1 VNIFEESTAP
11 EMNDP
16 LAFSDVF
23 RNEHVDL
30 NSRGRSSSSEEL
42 IFPSYFTC
50 LRSGLRRIFKGL
62 CGVRQTSRV
71 VFSTCFPPFTAFVAI
86 V

>member
-1 VNIFEESTAP
+1 
-11 EMNDP
+11 MNDP
-16 LAFSDVF
+16 LAFSDVL

-30 NSRGRSSSSEEL
+30 SSRERSSSSEEL

-50 LRSGLRRIFKGL
+50 LRPGLRRIFKSL
-62 CGVRQTSRV
+62 CAVTRACRV
-71 VFSTCFPPFTAFVAI
+71 VFFNRFPPFTAFVAI